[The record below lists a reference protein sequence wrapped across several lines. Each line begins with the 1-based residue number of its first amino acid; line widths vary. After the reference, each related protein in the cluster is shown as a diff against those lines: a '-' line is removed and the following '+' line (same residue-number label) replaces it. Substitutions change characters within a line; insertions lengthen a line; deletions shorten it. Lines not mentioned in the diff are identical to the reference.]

1 MSLFSRNSQASL
13 TTSWWF
19 TNTNIIIWHATKY
32 HKTLTPLTSEKD
44 YIKDMTMINDYFRS
58 SMCVCV
64 PVLVE

>member
-44 YIKDMTMINDYFRS
+44 YIKNMTMIILDQV
-58 SMCVCV
+58 CVCV